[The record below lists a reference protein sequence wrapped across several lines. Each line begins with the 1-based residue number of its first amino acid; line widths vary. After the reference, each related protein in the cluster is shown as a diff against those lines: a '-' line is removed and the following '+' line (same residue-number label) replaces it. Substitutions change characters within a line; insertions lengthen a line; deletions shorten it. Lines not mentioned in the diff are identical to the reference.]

1 MVLVELAIGIIL
13 PLQMFPKLDEFGQAE
28 QMATINSIAAFR
40 EMGPLWTAIVLSGFA
55 GASIAA
61 ELGAMVTA
69 EEIQALKSMG
79 LSPIRFLVVPRLLA
93 TTIMTVLLTVIADLG
108 MVAGGWF
115 TGVQLGIDSDT
126 YYQLTF
132 EAVTV
137 AGFASGLIKASV
149 YGLLIGLI
157 ACYQGLSV
165 QPWEGSAG
173 VGRATTLTVVYS
185 IVAIT
190 GAAAVF
196 TIIFYSYGMLD

>member
-1 MVLVELAIGIIL
+1 
-13 PLQMFPKLDEFGQAE
+13 MFPKLDEFGQAE

>member
-1 MVLVELAIGIIL
+1 MLVELAIGIIL